1 MSLSE
6 HKKAVFLH
14 SGIQTNTRNMFVKIL
29 MLAIIAL
36 TVLMM
41 LAAIVTKGPKKKYDS
56 VN

>member
-1 MSLSE
+1 
-6 HKKAVFLH
+6 
-14 SGIQTNTRNMFVKIL
+14 

-41 LAAIVTKGPKKKYDS
+41 LATVVTRGPKKKYDS